1 MNVEKDYYNILE
13 VSPLATDDEI
23 RLSYRK
29 LVRIYHPDVNRT
41 ADAAEKFRDIQEAY
55 ELLSVAQERKKY
67 DHWRAQQGLDKSSAL
82 SVHTI
87 PSHKSLVSLPNEQA
101 YYVLL
106 SIMPTS
112 NLPTSRLPL
121 NICLV
126 LDRSTSMKDAGRMQQ
141 VKEAVNKIIEKLQPE
156 DALSLIVFSDRAQVL
171 LPSQRH
177 IDKAQAKSVVS
188 TIQPSGGTE
197 ILQGLLAG
205 LEEIQRYQ
213 TNNSVNHLILLTDG
227 RTYGDKKG
235 CVEQAQW
242 AGANKIHLSAIG
254 VGTDWDEDLLDEMAD
269 LSGGVSIFINT
280 PDSIKNIFSQTMQN
294 LETVVAREL
303 AIKIKA
309 GLNVKL
315 HEAHQTTPHIC
326 RLETVGQEIK
336 LGSLSA
342 QQEKSILLEF
352 RIGSLP
358 TGEHNLMRIMVEG
371 DMPGEKNRSWEWVE
385 LKTRVTLQP
394 DPEAKI
400 PSQITTTLSKLAIYR
415 MQQKVAEDLAAGRV
429 DKATQRLQLIAT
441 RLLDLGEPEL
451 SRAALLEAGQLART
465 STLSA
470 EGRKKIRYGTRMLTS
485 ANETTALGTR
495 LVA

>member
-13 VSPLATDDEI
+13 ISPLATDDEI
-23 RLSYRK
+23 RQSYRK
-29 LVRIYHPDVNRT
+29 LVRVYHPDVNRT
-41 ADAAEKFRDIQEAY
+41 FDAAEKFRDIQEAY
-55 ELLSVAQERKKY
+55 ELLSLPKERKKY

-106 SIMPTS
+106 SIMPTT

-121 NICLV
+121 NICMV
-126 LDRSTSMKDAGRMQQ
+126 LDRSTSMKEEGRLQQ
-141 VKEAVNKIIEKLQPE
+141 VKEAVNKIIDKLQPE

-177 IDKAQAKSVVS
+177 VNKPQAKSVVS
-188 TIQPSGGTE
+188 TIQPGGGTE

-205 LEEIQRYQ
+205 LAEIQRYQ
-213 TNNSVNHLILLTDG
+213 TDNSVNHLILLTDG
-227 RTYGDKKG
+227 QTYGDQKG
-235 CVEQAQW
+235 CIEQAQW

-254 VGTDWDEDLLDEMAD
+254 VGTDWDEDLLDKMAD
-269 LSGGVSIFINT
+269 LSGGASIFINSPGT
-280 PDSIKNIFSQTMQN
+280 IKDIFSQTMQN
-294 LETVVAREL
+294 LETVVARDL
-303 AIKIKA
+303 TIKINA
-309 GLNVKL
+309 GMNVKL
-315 HEAHQTTPHIC
+315 HEAFQVTPHIC
-326 RLETVGQEIK
+326 RLETFGQEIK
-336 LGSLSA
+336 MGSLSV

-352 RIGSLP
+352 RIGQMP
-358 TGEHNLMRIMVEG
+358 TGEHNLMRITVEG

-385 LKTRVTLQP
+385 LTTRVTSQP
-394 DPEAKI
+394 DPETKV
-400 PSQITTTLSKLAIYR
+400 PSQITTALSKLALYR
-415 MQQKVAEDLAAGRV
+415 MQQKVSEDIAAGRV

-485 ANETTALGTR
+485 ANETTTLGAR
-495 LVA
+495 LVV